1 MVKAPP
7 FFHIQ
12 PFKSQNGI
20 QFESFAKAND
30 YHKDLY
36 SQLVAPSLKTNLL
49 TETWQHGTTHNINS
63 TCDGDYT
70 VEDITDINI
79 EFSSGEAYSFYCMND
94 HSKFAVSKS
103 SSDPYACIGDINR
116 QVKYFCCVVVIG

>member
-1 MVKAPP
+1 MMKSSPY
-7 FFHIQ
+7 FHIQ
-12 PFKSQNGI
+12 PFQSQNGI

-49 TETWQHGTTHNINS
+49 TETWQHGSENIGS
-63 TCDGDYT
+63 SCDGQFT
-70 VEDITDINI
+70 VEDITNINL
-79 EFSSGEAYSFYCMND
+79 EFSSGDAYLFYDMND

-103 SSDPYACIGDINR
+103 SVAPYVCIGDINR
-116 QVKYFCCVVVIG
+116 QVSDLIDVGW